1 MKKLS
6 VILDH
11 TLFVKQFRDQRAL
24 SIKEGNGITI
34 TFLKPE
40 NWKPEMGTD
49 WVYLLFDLFQIRIIS
64 EQFSEVSLD
73 IVEFASKPTIYSS
86 PANSRVPEGLAVKG
100 NVRFSLIRD
109 NEWNKLLFQLSQ
121 PVLVK
126 MDSKSKPDVETKK
139 YFPLFG
145 PNVKEFYLGPEG
157 DVKIIKG

>member
-1 MKKLS
+1 MDQS
-6 VILDH
+6 
-11 TLFVKQFRDQRAL
+11 LFVKQFRDQGSL

-34 TFLKPE
+34 TLLKPE
-40 NWKPEMGTD
+40 NWTPEKGND
-49 WVYLLFDLFQIRIIS
+49 WVYLLFDLFQIRTIS

-73 IVEFASKPTIYSS
+73 IVEYASKPTIYSS
-86 PANSRVPEGLAVKG
+86 PGNSRVPEGLAVNG
-100 NVRFSLIRD
+100 NIRFSLIRD
-109 NEWNKLLFQLSQ
+109 NEWNKLLFQISQ

-126 MDSKSKPDVETKK
+126 LDSKSKAEVETKK